1 MTVMRP
7 VMGPV
12 MGSVFNRPFAGSD
25 YEFNFGGS
33 LPPGATPTRA
43 STGWYFDS
51 AGVLQSAAN
60 DVARFNHNPTT
71 FALEGLLNEPA
82 RTSVIR
88 NSALG
93 GGVAGS
99 PGTFPTNAGIASQGT
114 LTRTLA
120 FGTVDGMS
128 YMDVRLNGT
137 TSNTGANIFFEPVG
151 QIAALTGQ
159 TWALRTYV
167 ALIAGSLANITLLRP
182 VVEEYTST
190 PAFIQTRS
198 DPALLNIV
206 PTGAALRT
214 QGRTATL
221 LLSGGVTTASIRPQL
236 GFVFASGVALDVT
249 LRIGLPQIELASAS
263 SSPIVTTSAAV
274 TRAADVLS
282 LAMVDGTYDIDI
294 TRLSGVTNVVGAVVS
309 GGSYTVPT
317 DLSPLQSVVARRV
330 A

>member
-33 LPPGATPTRA
+33 LPPGATLTRA

-51 AGVLQSAAN
+51 AGVLQSAA
-60 DVARFNHNPTT
+60 DDIARFNYNPSTL
-71 FALEGLLNEPA
+71 ALEGLLNEPA
-82 RTSVIR
+82 RTNVIR

-99 PGTFPTNAGIASQGT
+99 PGTFATNAGIAGQGT

-137 TSNTGANIFFEPVG
+137 TNTTSANIFFEPVG

-159 TWALRTYV
+159 TWAWSTYV
-167 ALIAGSLANITLLRP
+167 ALIAGSLTNITAVRP
-182 VVEEYTST
+182 SITEWTSA
-190 PAFIQTRS
+190 PAFIRTTD
-198 DPALLNIV
+198 DPSLLNIA
-206 PTGAALRT
+206 PTNAALRT
-214 QGRTATL
+214 QGRTAAIT
-221 LLSGGVTTASIRPQL
+221 LSGGATTASIRPHVAL
-236 GFVFASGVALDVT
+236 LFSSGVVIDVT
-249 LRIGLPQIELASAS
+249 LRFGLPQPELASGS

-294 TRLSGVTNVVGAVVS
+294 TRLSGVTGESWTVVS
-309 GGSYTVPT
+309 GGFYIVPT

>member
-12 MGSVFNRPFAGSD
+12 MGSVFNRPFAGSG
-25 YEFNFGGS
+25 YEFNFGGA
-33 LPPGATPTRA
+33 LPPGATLTRA

-60 DVARFNHNPTT
+60 DVARFNYSPSTL
-71 FALEGLLNEPA
+71 ALEGLLNEPA
-82 RTSVIR
+82 RTNGIR
-88 NSALG
+88 NSVLG

-99 PGTFPTNAGIASQGT
+99 PGTLPTNISLSSAGA

-128 YMDVRLNGT
+128 YMDIRLNGT
-137 TSNTGANIFFEPVG
+137 TSTTSANIIFESIG

-159 TWALRTYV
+159 TWAWSTYI
-167 ALIAGSLANITLLRP
+167 ALIAGSLTNITGIRP
-182 VVEEYTST
+182 NFQEYTSV
-190 PAFIQTRS
+190 PAFIRSTS
-198 DPALLNIV
+198 DPALLDIS
-206 PTGAALRT
+206 PTGAPLRT
-214 QGRTATL
+214 QRRTANL
-221 LLSGGVTTASIRPQL
+221 LLIGGPTTASVLPVL
-236 GFVFASGVALDVT
+236 AFLFSSGVAIDVT
-249 LRIGLPQIELASAS
+249 LRIGLPQPELASGS
-263 SSPIVTTSAAV
+263 SSPIVTTPAAV

-282 LAMVDGTYDIDI
+282 LAMIDGTYDIDI
-294 TRLSGVTNVVGAVVS
+294 TRASGVTNVAGAVVT
-309 GGSYTVPT
+309 GGAYAVPT

>member
-1 MTVMRP
+1 MMMNVED
-7 VMGPV
+7 GQY
-12 MGSVFNRPFAGSD
+12 N
-25 YEFNFGGS
+25 FNFLNNV
-33 LPPGATPTRA
+33 LPFSTTLTRA

-99 PGTFPTNAGIASQGT
+99 PGTFATNAGLASPGT

-137 TSNTGANIFFEPVG
+137 TSTTGTNIFFEPVG
-151 QIAALTGQ
+151 QVAALTGQ
-159 TWALRTYV
+159 TWAWRTYV
-167 ALIAGSLANITLLRP
+167 ALIDGSLANINFLRP
-182 VVEEYTST
+182 VFEEYTSV
-190 PAFIQTRS
+190 PAFIRTTS

-236 GFVFASGVALDVT
+236 GFVFASGVTIDVT
-249 LRIGLPQIELASAS
+249 LRIGLPQLELASAS

-282 LAMVDGTYDIDI
+282 LAMIDGTYDIDI
-294 TRLSGVTNVVGAVVS
+294 TRASGVTNVVGTVVS
-309 GGSYTVPT
+309 GGAYTVPT